1 MWYMFLN
8 DKKNFV
14 CQFRFDLKVNVKIGC
29 VKICVYIFEEFLIK
43 LIINVFYLLLI
54 NKNYLLV
61 YNYRKFYVQFL
72 NN

>member
-1 MWYMFLN
+1 MN
-8 DKKNFV
+8 D
-14 CQFRFDLKVNVKIGC
+14 KIGC
-29 VKICVYIFEEFLIK
+29 VKICVYIFVEFLIK

-61 YNYRKFYVQFL
+61 YNYRKFYVKFL

>member
-1 MWYMFLN
+1 M
-8 DKKNFV
+8 
-14 CQFRFDLKVNVKIGC
+14 NVKIGC

-61 YNYRKFYVQFL
+61 YNYRKFYVKFL

>member
-14 CQFRFDLKVNVKIGC
+14 CQFRFDLKVNDKIGC
-29 VKICVYIFEEFLIK
+29 VKICVYIFVEFLIK